1 MIWYHECPFSL
12 KMSRVLY
19 KWLPSRGD
27 HIENIYVPASRRGI
41 KPSTS
46 SLFSAII
53 TNLLT
58 GHSRHLD
65 FWLVLSTDPINSLT
79 LRATH
84 LSSLQVAT
92 TFAIGHLFVSISS
105 FISTISPISQFCIFS
120 FHFFLFWSVYST
132 SFLHLLQNSL
142 DKCCICP
149 QCFLQ
154 YI

>member
-27 HIENIYVPASRRGI
+27 HIENIYVPGSRRGI

-65 FWLVLSTDPINSLT
+65 FWLVLSTDPINSVT

-84 LSSLQVAT
+84 LS
-92 TFAIGHLFVSISS
+92 
-105 FISTISPISQFCIFS
+105 
-120 FHFFLFWSVYST
+120 FL
-132 SFLHLLQNSL
+132 
-142 DKCCICP
+142 
-149 QCFLQ
+149 
-154 YI
+154 